1 MMSMEFTYRFNRGCK
16 SRMTYFT
23 KRFIKGFTKGF
34 TEGSTKRVMKRT
46 AVSQIALLIIFMGL
60 VFASPVIAGEAE
72 DIVTIKKVLTDLMP
86 KTEADSIKPAAFPGM
101 YEAIYGPQVIYISG
115 DGRYM
120 LEGDL
125 YDLKNQVNLTEAN
138 RRVGREKVISEMD
151 EKSMIVFSPAADKVK
166 YTITAFTDIDCGYC
180 RKMHKQIDEYNK
192 LGIAMRYVSYPRSG
206 VDTPSYYKA
215 VSVWCAADRKAAMTQ
230 AKSGVVLPKADCE
243 TPIKAHME
251 AAKLVGVTGTPTL
264 VLENGRVI
272 PGYVEPKRLIQ
283 ILDQLKQG

>member
-1 MMSMEFTYRFNRGCK
+1 
-16 SRMTYFT
+16 MTYFT
-23 KRFIKGFTKGF
+23 KGFMKEFTNGFTKH
-34 TEGSTKRVMKRT
+34 RMKRP
-46 AVSQIALLIIFMGL
+46 AASLLAMVVFFMGFVL
-60 VFASPVIAGEAE
+60 ASPLIAGEAE
-72 DIVTIKKVLTDLMP
+72 DIATIKKVLGGLMP
-86 KTEADSIKPAAFPGM
+86 KAQADSIKPAAFPGM

-125 YDLKNQVNLTEAN
+125 YDLKNQINLTETN
-138 RRVGREKVISEMD
+138 RRVGREKVISGID
-151 EKSMIVFSPAADKVK
+151 EKTMIVFSPAADKVK

-192 LGIAMRYVSYPRSG
+192 LGIAMRYLSYPRSG
-206 VDTPSYYKA
+206 VDTPSYFKA
-215 VSVWCAADRKAAMTQ
+215 VSVWCSADRKAAMTQ
-230 AKSGVVLPKADCE
+230 AKSGIVLPKADCE

-251 AAKLVGVTGTPTL
+251 AASLVGVTGTPTL